1 MRAIGTLSNESHAQ
15 IFGDFLYAR
24 GIENAVEPEG
34 NSTWTVW
41 VQDEDD
47 LETARELLEQFRQ
60 NPTHPKFQ
68 EEAGKA
74 RLLKEE
80 KERDDVEFQKRYHER
95 DEILPASRPYGIGP
109 LTIGLIAVCV
119 YFSVQTK
126 LGADENILRLLYIS
140 KYTPNHPLLGWLPEV
155 RNGEVWRLL
164 TPVFLHFGIWHI
176 FFNMMWL
183 FHLGSMIEARS
194 GSLLLA
200 LQVIGIGL
208 LSNVAQYFMGVS
220 YFGGMSGVVY
230 GLFGYVWVRSKLQPS
245 SGYFMDRTN
254 LILMIVWLF
263 LCMTGAVGRVANTAH
278 VSGLLIGMA
287 WGFLASKINPK

>member
-1 MRAIGTLSNESHAQ
+1 
-15 IFGDFLYAR
+15 
-24 GIENAVEPEG
+24 
-34 NSTWTVW
+34 
-41 VQDEDD
+41 
-47 LETARELLEQFRQ
+47 
-60 NPTHPKFQ
+60 
-68 EEAGKA
+68 
-74 RLLKEE
+74 
-80 KERDDVEFQKRYHER
+80 
-95 DEILPASRPYGIGP
+95 
-109 LTIGLIAVCV
+109 
-119 YFSVQTK
+119 
-126 LGADENILRLLYIS
+126 
-140 KYTPNHPLLGWLPEV
+140 
-155 RNGEVWRLL
+155 
-164 TPVFLHFGIWHI
+164 
-176 FFNMMWL
+176 
-183 FHLGSMIEARS
+183 
-194 GSLLLA
+194 LLLA